1 MRLLLLRHGQTP
13 ANVAGQLD
21 TAAPGLPLTELG
33 RRQAAALVPAL
44 ADEPVVGVY
53 ASDRTRAQETAAPL
67 AADRDL
73 DVVVLPGLG
82 EIAAGDHEM
91 GSGREAIK
99 AYLTCIGGWMRGD
112 LSGGMPGGEDGP
124 AFHARFDG
132 AVRAIVARHRPE
144 DTVLAISHGAALR
157 AWIATLLG
165 GIDDDHPSS
174 AASRTPAARGS
185 RATATAGSSCAGRR
199 IPSAASTSRT
209 TPPTTSPASAP
220 RRPCARPDRG

>member
-67 AADRDL
+67 AEDRGL

-82 EIAAGDHEM
+82 EVAAGDHEM

-99 AYLTCIGGWMRGD
+99 AYLTCVGGWMRGD
-112 LSGGMPGGEDGP
+112 LSGGMPGGEDGA

-132 AVRAIVARHRPE
+132 AVRAIVARHQPD

-165 GIDDDHPSS
+165 GIDDDHPLFGGIQNTGGAWLEGDGDRWELVRWSEDPVGGEHLEDHT
-174 AASRTPAARGS
+174 AHDVTGE
-185 RATATAGSSCAGRR
+185 RAEEAVREA
-199 IPSAASTSRT
+199 
-209 TPPTTSPASAP
+209 
-220 RRPCARPDRG
+220 D